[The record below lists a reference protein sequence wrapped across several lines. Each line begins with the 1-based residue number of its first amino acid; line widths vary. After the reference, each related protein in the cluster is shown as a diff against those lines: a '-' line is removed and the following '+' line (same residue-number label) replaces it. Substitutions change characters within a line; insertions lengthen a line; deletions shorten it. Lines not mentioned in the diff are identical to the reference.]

1 MIGNRLKKE
10 QILVLAAGFMLAAA
24 AFIQSSGSL
33 ILLDGNLLE
42 RDGPG
47 GTEKEYTLWVDGIG
61 DGKEE
66 IRVRVSPKEYSDTEV
81 QEAFDAVLEGL
92 AADILGSNPSLLE
105 VSEDLKLKNTLPEH
119 PGIRLAWHP
128 EDEGLISITGKV
140 NNQDLSEPAETSLT
154 VRLRAGSCEESY
166 VLPVTVLH
174 GRSDP
179 SAVNVQTL
187 EEVIGQ
193 ADRDQVFGDSLRL
206 PETLNGRRLSYS
218 IPPDHGWI
226 KPAALGIIAA
236 ILLGL
241 RPSQE
246 KRKAA
251 KKRETELLLDYSELV
266 SKLLVYLGAG
276 LTVRN
281 AWFRITDSYSE
292 ALEAGRTGRRAVY
305 EEMCTAALELKKGT
319 GERRVYSDF
328 AHRCGPKCY
337 LKLASILEQSLRTG
351 DGRMEDALQIEMQEA
366 FEQRKNTALRL
377 GEEAGTKLIIP
388 LMLSLI
394 IVMVIVAVPAMLS
407 LG

>member
-1 MIGNRLKKE
+1 M
-10 QILVLAAGFMLAAA
+10 
-24 AFIQSSGSL
+24 
-33 ILLDGNLLE
+33 
-42 RDGPG
+42 
-47 GTEKEYTLWVDGIG
+47 
-61 DGKEE
+61 
-66 IRVRVSPKEYSDTEV
+66 
-81 QEAFDAVLEGL
+81 
-92 AADILGSNPSLLE
+92 
-105 VSEDLKLKNTLPEH
+105 
-119 PGIRLAWHP
+119 
-128 EDEGLISITGKV
+128 
-140 NNQDLSEPAETSLT
+140 
-154 VRLRAGSCEESY
+154 
-166 VLPVTVLH
+166 
-174 GRSDP
+174 
-179 SAVNVQTL
+179 
-187 EEVIGQ
+187 
-193 ADRDQVFGDSLRL
+193 QVFGDSLRL